1 MTKEE
6 KIAIERQEITQFMKY
21 FDNNALDFNDKQLL
35 QKLQEHIQRVF
46 QLEIEEMGYS
56 YAPNKDDSE
65 NTFILQFINDPTNY
79 NRGFQNPSRSIRNGK
94 VIQGKP
100 IITYNIAQ
108 LYQNLANKDKNI
120 RLQECK
126 LIFKTV
132 FHEIQHQRQ
141 HLMVMENVSSN
152 EVLRYARDF
161 ACMNGYLE
169 DKWYSRDEKTGNYEA
184 YTIENNANETGYS
197 QFLEIM
203 GNSDEKISNLRD
215 IEKGKYNISRY
226 KADIDAWDRKTH
238 YDSNGLQER
247 DDVTIPILDSIIG
260 EKGNTSLLLLFPVL
274 QKEYNMDGTKKSAI
288 DLIKNMK
295 KEIQDISQ
303 NPKLSNKEKEQ
314 LINDGQDMY
323 YELIYRQIEKGTP
336 EQIAELVTQIGKDE
350 SKEIFERIS
359 HYFQRQLE
367 NRLGQS
373 ASMANAQTKMEN
385 YGFIP
390 PFNNGTIEVE
400 NGGKNVQMAFEDFIK
415 TIDSSLLEKKFIIPV
430 GKEKGEMS
438 AERFIEKYFFKHLAR
453 NGKVKLKDGTE
464 ISAKQYIE
472 QYALQMGELKEDYS
486 PRKLIMDTMQSE
498 TPWRYHTENRERLE
512 KYYSDKKQVL
522 ADLSKKV
529 TVYDKNKTN
538 EEMQKKIASHQ
549 RKMDWI
555 KDFMKDYEATEEN
568 TAYALRANCENEN
581 IERVLQSIKSGKFI
595 ENYDNNATF
604 YKDNPQMFM
613 GKIMP
618 AMARLLKEADNLT
631 IDGCANYLEQFTN
644 LPEVNSILLQIKKSE
659 EFKEMH
665 TKAEKNRSNGNLP
678 RHYRTPAE
686 IDKQYAQEY
695 LQSNN
700 LSEGT
705 VEQEIDY
712 RRGQADKSRIKVA
725 DDVKKS
731 DISKLRKQQISLTRV
746 LARQEGKIPSK
757 ALYDSEK
764 KMWYCFTDTRQ
775 NQKNIT
781 PATITSDTS
790 MIGLQEINSVVQET
804 KQLQYQK
811 TTPDKEVSK

>member
-6 KIAIERQEITQFMKY
+6 KIAMQKREMTGFMNH
-21 FDNNALDFNDKQLL
+21 FENNQLDFNDMQLL
-35 QKLQEHIQRVF
+35 QKMQRSITRIF
-46 QLEIEEMGYS
+46 QLEVEELGYS
-56 YAPNKDDSE
+56 YKPNRDDSL
-65 NTFILQFINDPTNY
+65 NTFGLEFINNAKGTY
-79 NRGFQNPSRSIRNGK
+79 RGLCRNGNNRPSI
-94 VIQGKP
+94 V
-100 IITYNIAQ
+100 YNIAH
-108 LYQNLANKDKNI
+108 LYNELQSSDKDK
-120 RLQECK
+120 RLLACK
-126 LIFKTV
+126 TLFKTV
-132 FHEIQHQRQ
+132 FHEIQHHRQ
-141 HLMVMENVSSN
+141 YLMAKTNISSK
-152 EVLRYARDF
+152 EAMAYARDW
-161 ACMNGYLE
+161 ALMNYL
-169 DKWYSRDEKTGNYEA
+169 DKDWYSLDVKTGNYDA
-184 YTIENNANETGYS
+184 YVLENNANEVGYR
-197 QFLEIM
+197 QYLEIM
-203 GNSDEKISNLRD
+203 GLPDEEITNLMN
-215 IEKGKYNISRY
+215 IERGKLNISRY
-226 KADIDAWDRKTH
+226 KANVNSWDGKVH
-238 YDSNGLQER
+238 YESNGLQER
-247 DDVTIPILDSIIG
+247 DDVTVPILDNLISVRGKTEILREYPI
-260 EKGNTSLLLLFPVL
+260 L
-274 QKEYNMDGTKKSAI
+274 QKEYNMDGTKKSAV

-295 KEIQDISQ
+295 DEIQDISQ
-303 NPKLSNKEKEQ
+303 NSELSNKEKEQ
-314 LINDGQDMY
+314 LIKDGQDMY

-336 EQIAELVTQIGKDE
+336 EQIAKLVSQIGKDE
-350 SKEIFERIS
+350 SKDIFERIS
-359 HYFQRQLE
+359 HYFQSQLE

-373 ASMANAQTKMEN
+373 ASMANAQTKMGN
-385 YGFIP
+385 YEFIP
-390 PFNNGTIEVE
+390 SFNNGTIEVE

-415 TIDSSLLEKKFIIPV
+415 TIDSSLLEKKFIIPA

-438 AERFIEKYFFKHLAR
+438 AERFIEKYFFKHLAQ

-472 QYALQMGELKEDYS
+472 QYALQMGELKEGYS
-486 PRKLIMDTMQSE
+486 PKKLIMDTMQSE
-498 TPWRYHTENRERLE
+498 TPWRYQAENRERLE

-529 TVYDKNKTN
+529 TVYDQNKTN
-538 EEMQKKIASHQ
+538 EEMQKKVASHQ

-595 ENYDNNATF
+595 GNYDNNATF
-604 YKDNPQMFM
+604 YKNNPQMFM
-613 GKIMP
+613 GKIIP

-631 IDGCANYLEQFTN
+631 IDGCTNYLEQFSN

-659 EFKEMH
+659 QLKEMH
-665 TKAEKNRSNGNLP
+665 TKAEENRSNGNLP
-678 RHYRTPAE
+678 IHYRTPAE

-700 LSEGT
+700 LSAGS

-764 KMWYCFTDTRQ
+764 KMWYCSTDTRQ

-781 PATITSDTS
+781 PETITSDTS
-790 MIGLQEINSVVQET
+790 MLGLQEINNVVQQT
-804 KQLQYQK
+804 KQLQSQR
-811 TTPDKEVSK
+811 TTQNKEVSK

>member
-6 KIAIERQEITQFMKY
+6 KVAIQKREMTGFMNHFK
-21 FDNNALDFNDKQLL
+21 NNQLDFNDTQLL
-35 QKLQEHIQRVF
+35 QKMQRSITRIF
-46 QLEIEEMGYS
+46 QLEVEELGYS
-56 YAPNKDDSE
+56 YKPNRDDSL
-65 NTFILQFINDPTNY
+65 NTFGLEFINDSKGTF
-79 NRGFQNPSRSIRNGK
+79 RGLCRNGNNRPSI
-94 VIQGKP
+94 V
-100 IITYNIAQ
+100 YNIAH
-108 LYQNLANKDKNI
+108 LYNELQSSDKDK
-120 RLQECK
+120 RLLACK
-126 LIFKTV
+126 TLFKTV
-132 FHEIQHQRQ
+132 FHEIQHHRQ
-141 HLMVMENVSSN
+141 YLMAKTNISSKDAMA
-152 EVLRYARDF
+152 YARDW
-161 ACMNGYLE
+161 ALMSYL
-169 DKWYSRDEKTGNYEA
+169 DKDWYSLDVKTGNYDA
-184 YTIENNANETGYS
+184 YVLENNANEVGYR
-197 QFLEIM
+197 QYLETM
-203 GNSDEKISNLRD
+203 GLPDEEITNLMN
-215 IEKGKYNISRY
+215 IERGKLNISRY
-226 KADIDAWDRKTH
+226 KANVNSWDGKVH
-238 YDSNGLQER
+238 YASNGLQER
-247 DDVTIPILDSIIG
+247 DDVTVPILDDLISVRGKTEILREYPI
-260 EKGNTSLLLLFPVL
+260 L
-274 QKEYNMDGTKKSAI
+274 QKEYNLDGTKKSAI

-295 KEIQDISQ
+295 DEIQDISQ
-303 NPKLSNKEKEQ
+303 NSELSNKEKEQ
-314 LINDGQDMY
+314 LIKDGQEMY
-323 YELIYRQIEKGTP
+323 YELIYRRIEKGTP

-359 HYFQRQLE
+359 HYFQIQLE

-373 ASMANAQTKMEN
+373 ASMANAQTKMGN

-415 TIDSSLLEKKFIIPV
+415 TIDSSLLEKKFIIPA

-438 AERFIEKYFFKHLAR
+438 AERFIEKYFFKHLAQ

-472 QYALQMGELKEDYS
+472 QYALQMGELKEGYS
-486 PRKLIMDTMQSE
+486 PRKFIMDTMQSE
-498 TPWRYHTENRERLE
+498 TPWRYQAENRERLE

-529 TVYDKNKTN
+529 TVYDQNKAN

-631 IDGCANYLEQFTN
+631 IDGCANYLEQFAN

-700 LSEGT
+700 LSEGS

-764 KMWYCFTDTRQ
+764 KMWYCLTDTRQ
-775 NQKNIT
+775 KQKNIT
-781 PATITSDTS
+781 PATITSDAS